1 VIGTNRWMRILR
13 CSRAMTLLE
22 IMLALLVLAMVFS
35 MVAISL
41 SGSLRVIEATREQG
55 EIYFR
60 AQVALQR
67 ISEDLASALLVD
79 GFEFIGEN
87 GEIDGRPAA
96 ALSFTSTAHV
106 VFDPQYDHP
115 GIAHI
120 SYKMV
125 PGDNDGDEM
134 VLVREDRLLGTA
146 PMPESGPEYG
156 GEVPESGYMLSDR
169 LRSMRCTYFDETGE
183 EHETWSTVAEDQD
196 DLSLRKLPVAVQCTL
211 DFWLDRENE
220 TSLEFMTKILL
231 PVGLINAESA

>member
-1 VIGTNRWMRILR
+1 MIDNNRWMSILR

-35 MVAISL
+35 MVAVSL

-79 GFEFIGEN
+79 GFDFIGEN
-87 GEIDGRPAA
+87 TEIDGRPAA
-96 ALSFTSTAHV
+96 ALFFTSTAHV
-106 VFDPQYDHP
+106 VFDPRYDHP

-125 PGDNDGDEM
+125 PGEDDGDGM
-134 VLVREDRLLGTA
+134 VLVREDRLLGTTA
-146 PMPESGPEYG
+146 MPESGS
-156 GEVPESGYMLSDR
+156 EVPVIGYLLSDR
-169 LRSMRCTYFDETGE
+169 LRSVRCTYFDEIGE

-196 DLSLRKLPVAVQCTL
+196 DPSRRKLPVAVQCSL
-211 DFWLDRENE
+211 DFWVDRENE
-220 TSLEFMTKILL
+220 TSLEFTTKILIL
-231 PVGLINAESA
+231 AGLINAENA